1 MTVRTALIA
10 LVFASSV
17 AFARAETLRLPDVP
31 VTGHDGITRAF
42 RSEAVGDRLVVVA
55 AIYTDCTTICPITTV
70 ILQDLQGRLGDRLG
84 AGVRLLAVT
93 LDPARD
99 TPARL
104 AAAAREAGA
113 REGWLW
119 LTGRKRDLDRLT
131 AAIGAYSADFTEH
144 PPVFLVGDGARGVW
158 RRLYGFPSAEELLA
172 VLDEL
177 ARAREGGAS

>member
-1 MTVRTALIA
+1 MMSR
-10 LVFASSV
+10 SV
-17 AFARAETLRLPDVP
+17 AVILLVGLAVSSARAEAIRLPDVP

-131 AAIGAYSADFTEH
+131 AAMGAYSPDYTAH

-158 RRLYGFPSAEELLA
+158 HRLYGFPSADELLA

-177 ARAREGGAS
+177 ARAREGGGS